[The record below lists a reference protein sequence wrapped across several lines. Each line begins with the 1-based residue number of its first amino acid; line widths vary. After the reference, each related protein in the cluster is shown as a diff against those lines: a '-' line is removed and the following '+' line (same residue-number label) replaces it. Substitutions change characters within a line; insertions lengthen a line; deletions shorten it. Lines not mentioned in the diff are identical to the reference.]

1 MPFGNNVTPRTLPSV
16 DAGMMRRK
24 LTIQQAT
31 NTPDGMGGYTVT
43 WSTLVTVYGA
53 LTPWKP
59 FQLVAGQQVLENVY
73 VRYIT
78 RYQPSTQIKAGMRLV
93 DNDQTGSGGTTYT
106 IISALDPDGTQRQ
119 LQMTCEQIAP
129 GT

>member
-1 MPFGNNVTPRTLPSV
+1 MPSNFTPRTLPTV
-16 DAGMMRRK
+16 DAGQMRRK

-31 NTPDGMGGYTVT
+31 NTSDGAGGYTVT
-43 WSTLVTVYGA
+43 WQTLITVQGA

-59 FQLVAGQQVLENVY
+59 YALTLGQQVQESVY
-73 VRYIT
+73 VRYLI

-93 DNDQTGSGGTTYT
+93 DNDMTGSGGTTYT

-119 LQMTCEQIAP
+119 LQISCEQVAP